1 MHFACVESLENLLH
15 TKSEDISD
23 ALVDK
28 QVLRSF
34 LLVEQQ
40 QSQLFEAGLL

>member
-1 MHFACVESLENLLH
+1 MHFACVESLEDLLH

-28 QVLRSF
+28 QVFSSF